1 MLFLII
7 ILILDFEEDFDDILP
22 ITKKSLTIPK
32 GLKSLLKNSQAKSKR
47 NSNFG
52 PRVVELPNP
61 KIESEDPKY
70 VAHQKCKIKSG
81 YLKIVRNPLVLPQ
94 ELQLYKIFVSLNLN
108 SINLYLDTSGA
119 RTLFNSIK
127 LNRIIRLAQQK
138 SLIKHNCFDFVV
150 HDVLHQKQSLDKG
163 QVTLCARNQIEMR
176 SWVNAIGEFKEC
188 LVDKNNDIK
197 DNKILVDYN
206 KVNELLKLKSSRY
219 EGEKSLYYD
228 NTNKAIRKSPSN
240 IKKDND
246 IGKAMGNIFD
256 TIKKGSFM
264 RNKLQREMRSK
275 LDEAKRYAKE
285 MSDRQ
290 DIIRKI
296 LKKRQD
302 QEKAKE
308 KDLLKEEGKNKQMQ
322 LLKAVQKKIKNME
335 NDDLNKLKGDMDKDV
350 KDQQKKANDVA
361 NDMMR
366 AILAQN
372 RLKPYDVCISPKLLN
387 FEDGP
392 YVEGIC
398 RKYYGEHVSK
408 NWEII
413 FKPKKIHLYNII
425 IKFKRF

>member
-1 MLFLII
+1 MA
-7 ILILDFEEDFDDILP
+7 
-22 ITKKSLTIPK
+22 IPK
-32 GLKSLLKNSQAKSKR
+32 GLKSLLKNHQAKLKK
-47 NSNFG
+47 NSYYG

-61 KIESEDPKY
+61 KIQSEDEKFIT
-70 VAHQKCKIKSG
+70 HEKCKIKSG
-81 YLKIVRNPLVLPQ
+81 YLKIVRNPSVLPQ

-108 SINLYLDTSGA
+108 SVNLYLDTSGA

-138 SLIKHNCFDFVV
+138 PLIKHNCFDFLV
-150 HDVLHQKQSLDKG
+150 HDVLQHNQSLDKG
-163 QVTLCARNQIEMR
+163 QITLCARNQFEMR

-188 LVDKNNDIK
+188 LIDKNNDVK

-206 KVNELLKLKSSRY
+206 KVNELLRLKASRY
-219 EGEKSLYYD
+219 GEGEKSLYYD
-228 NTNKAIRKSPSN
+228 NTNKAIRKSPST
-240 IKKDND
+240 IKKEND
-246 IGKAMGNIFD
+246 VGKAMGTILD

-264 RNKLQREMRSK
+264 RSKLHREMKGK

-285 MSDRQ
+285 MLDRQ
-290 DIIRKI
+290 EIIRKI
-296 LKKRQD
+296 LRKRQD
-302 QEKAKE
+302 REKEKE
-308 KDLLKEEGKNKQMQ
+308 KDLLKQEGKSKQMQ

-366 AILAQN
+366 NILAQN

-398 RKYYGEHVSK
+398 RQYYGEHVSK
-408 NWEII
+408 NKIEILI
-413 FKPKKIHLYNII
+413 LYLSLKIQNYPPILKPNKN
-425 IKFKRF
+425 